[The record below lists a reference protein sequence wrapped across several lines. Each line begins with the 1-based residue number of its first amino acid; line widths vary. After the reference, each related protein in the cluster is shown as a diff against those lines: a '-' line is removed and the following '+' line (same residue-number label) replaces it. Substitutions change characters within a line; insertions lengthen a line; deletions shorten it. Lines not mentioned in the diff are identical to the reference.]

1 MDHHHHFGYN
11 TKLTPKKNKNCFI
24 VAKKLQHKWVSLFG
38 GKWVGMVASHNN
50 GVLSYHHSLN
60 PQSPPPQPLLSLAI
74 VYLGSNPM
82 ALISIGPR
90 YKGYLCGDDP
100 PTMF

>member
-1 MDHHHHFGYN
+1 
-11 TKLTPKKNKNCFI
+11 
-24 VAKKLQHKWVSLFG
+24 
-38 GKWVGMVASHNN
+38 MVASHNN

-60 PQSPPPQPLLSLAI
+60 PQSPPSPPQPLLSLAI
-74 VYLGSNPM
+74 IYLGSNPM

-100 PTMF
+100 PTMFFLKNPSGQFCSKRERERERDLGFICEVCLASRKTLDYL

>member
-60 PQSPPPQPLLSLAI
+60 PQSPPPNHSYLWLLYI
-74 VYLGSNPM
+74 WDQ
-82 ALISIGPR
+82 IQWH
-90 YKGYLCGDDP
+90 
-100 PTMF
+100 